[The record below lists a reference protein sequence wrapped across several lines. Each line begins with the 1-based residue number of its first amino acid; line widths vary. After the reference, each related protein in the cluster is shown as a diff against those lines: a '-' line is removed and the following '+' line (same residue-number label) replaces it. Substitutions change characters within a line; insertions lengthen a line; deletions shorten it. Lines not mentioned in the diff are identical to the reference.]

1 MPTPAMLVFMS
12 KRFARDAVGA
22 LIRTA
27 RRHPMLSREEEH
39 VLARRAARGDR
50 EATQRLVASHLR
62 LVIKIA
68 ERYRAPGLA
77 RGDLIQEGCI
87 GLIKAL
93 HRFNPD
99 HDARLSTYAMRWIKS
114 AIQEHVLRS
123 WSLVRISTSTA
134 QKSLFFN
141 IRRVSAALS
150 ERGNAMG
157 EAAIARIARALDQP
171 ERDVRCMAERLRG
184 PDHSLDSAG
193 ETADGESALNRLPD
207 TGPSPEEVVVTH
219 DEGRHRR
226 HLLSVAL
233 PQLKD
238 RERLIIT
245 RRHLSEATVTLEAIG
260 RELDISKERVHQ
272 IENRA
277 LAKLKVLVRVDAES
291 GAAA

>member
-1 MPTPAMLVFMS
+1 MLVFMTE
-12 KRFARDAVGA
+12 RAARDAVGA
-22 LIRTA
+22 LIRAA
-27 RRHPMLSREEEH
+27 RRHPMLSREEERA
-39 VLARRAARGDR
+39 LARRAARGDR

-93 HRFNPD
+93 QRFNPD

-141 IRRVSAALS
+141 IRRVGAALS
-150 ERGNAMG
+150 EREDALG
-157 EAAIARIARALDQP
+157 EGAIGRIARALDQP
-171 ERDVRCMAERLRG
+171 ERDVRRMAERLRV
-184 PDHSLDSAG
+184 PDRSLDSLG
-193 ETADGESALNRLPD
+193 ETADGESALDRLPD
-207 TGPSPEEVVVTH
+207 LSPDPEEMAIAS

-226 HLLSVAL
+226 RLLSAAL
-233 PQLKD
+233 AQLKE

-245 RRHLSEATVTLEAIG
+245 RRHLSEAAVTLEAMG
-260 RELDISKERVHQ
+260 RELGISKERVRQ
-272 IENRA
+272 IESRA
-277 LAKLKVLVRVDAES
+277 LAKLKILMGAEAQS
-291 GAAA
+291 GATA